1 MFLRVQVKSAN
12 SASWIDAEV
21 LNAVRKKERL
31 EKKAKKSSTEY
42 HCRWA
47 AFRRCRAEL
56 K

>member
-12 SASWIDAEV
+12 SASWIDDEV

-42 HCRWA
+42 HWA
-47 AFRRCRAEL
+47 AFRRCCAEL